1 MPWIEFET
9 SRGLRPFTWN
19 RDVSS
24 KDKHLP
30 NTHHTRYSIH
40 AWKHGRFEYME
51 WGSEAGIT
59 KDASEIWQLLY
70 MKRPV
75 STHIRER
82 GNYTTH
88 TETNSEKAY
97 KRTQHQRAGQLQDT
111 YQNLFRNR
119 VHYLNCSQMSRRQ
132 SLAEGRSTGNFQH
145 LFQVIRLNWDLPPV
159 LPNYPNKPKWI
170 ALNKFMYRIFLKRR
184 TLTLNKSNCAV

>member
-70 MKRPV
+70 MKRPI
-75 STHIRER
+75 STHTTSESGAITRHIQKLIQKRPISAHNIRER
-82 GNYTTH
+82 GNYRTH
-88 TETNSEKAY
+88 TKTNSEIEY
-97 KRTQHQRAGQLQDT
+97 TTLI
-111 YQNLFRNR
+111 
-119 VHYLNCSQMSRRQ
+119 V
-132 SLAEGRSTGNFQH
+132 
-145 LFQVIRLNWDLPPV
+145 
-159 LPNYPNKPKWI
+159 PKWAGDKVWPKGVQLEI
-170 ALNKFMYRIFLKRR
+170 SNIYFKLYVWTETCLQSFLTIQTSRNELHW
-184 TLTLNKSNCAV
+184 TSSCTESS